1 MEFVFLGVGNFVQ
14 RDLVVWG
21 VDPVV
26 VDEKG
31 LLGFVVGRL
40 EVLEGYFIDF
50 DGVKLAILRLPPI
63 DLSYLQDHHIP
74 FSLLYL
80 LHIRSFQKID

>member
-1 MEFVFLGVGNFVQ
+1 MQFVFVRVGNFVQ
-14 RDLVVWG
+14 GDLVVWG

-31 LLGFVVGRL
+31 LLGLVVGRL

-50 DGVKLAILRLPPI
+50 DGV
-63 DLSYLQDHHIP
+63 
-74 FSLLYL
+74 
-80 LHIRSFQKID
+80 